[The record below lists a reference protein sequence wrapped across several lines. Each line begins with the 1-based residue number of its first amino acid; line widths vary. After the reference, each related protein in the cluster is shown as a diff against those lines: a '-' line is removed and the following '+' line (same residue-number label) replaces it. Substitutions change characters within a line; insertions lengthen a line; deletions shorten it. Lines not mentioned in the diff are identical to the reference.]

1 VTIVRAC
8 RFRAVWRT
16 QYAATR
22 SNSTDTP
29 LLTGGLAVRIQPE
42 EPICNCLALKR
53 LHYRAVLLSNFRLPR
68 RQRQPNRSPCRAFP
82 SSRSNPL
89 GSASQSS
96 IRPCVR
102 TKCHDVAYKVRDM
115 CRSQLAARAPSNPRS
130 RRTHGAISGARA
142 TRSGKVRKAFWL
154 DPRLLDDARTLLGAS
169 SEREAVEM
177 ALDLVGFRN
186 ELVRGAR
193 ALRGLALSRID

>member
-1 VTIVRAC
+1 VSISTP
-8 RFRAVWRT
+8 
-16 QYAATR
+16 TR
-22 SNSTDTP
+22 
-29 LLTGGLAVRIQPE
+29 RE
-42 EPICNCLALKR
+42 
-53 LHYRAVLLSNFRLPR
+53 
-68 RQRQPNRSPCRAFP
+68 RS
-82 SSRSNPL
+82 
-89 GSASQSS
+89 
-96 IRPCVR
+96 
-102 TKCHDVAYKVRDM
+102 
-115 CRSQLAARAPSNPRS
+115 PSNPQS
-130 RRTHGAISGARA
+130 GRTRETISGVLA